1 MATVK
6 SLQRQLLSTES
17 KLDKASQRISMYTSR
32 LMSALAAATK
42 LLGQEVTE
50 NNYDALLCAPSDF
63 DARFRISDNL
73 ERLDEVKRA
82 HDKLTRHLSELQ
94 ASLMELQQQASDKEA
109 VLTTAVSSLS
119 TLLDSFREA
128 WYTKMM
134 NKHRV
139 FHSRVQAAVPSHAL
153 RSDRLFKCISAF
165 GGTTGG
171 YLFAHRRMY
180 TALTTAYSKEHA
192 WLRQPAAVLSQ
203 EAYMTRVAH
212 ELSQSWEGG
221 LKLLAEKCIRYDV
234 NFAELEAHSPEMT
247 ELGIEVLLTDRKP
260 RVLDVRVIWAAEYS
274 ELVAPHTRYI
284 ITERRA

>member
-1 MATVK
+1 MATIK

-32 LMSALAAATK
+32 LVSALAAATK
-42 LLGQEVTE
+42 LMGQEVTE

-63 DARFRISDNL
+63 DAHFRISDNL
-73 ERLDEVKRA
+73 ERLDEAKRA
-82 HDKLTRHLSELQ
+82 HVKLARHLSELQ
-94 ASLMELQQQASDKEA
+94 ASLMELQQRVSDKEA

-119 TLLDSFREA
+119 ALLSSFHEA
-128 WYTKMM
+128 WHTKMM
-134 NKHRV
+134 DKHLAFYTRI
-139 FHSRVQAAVPSHAL
+139 QAAVPAHTLKA
-153 RSDRLFKCISAF
+153 DRLKRIMPVGCIS
-165 GGTTGG
+165 GS

-180 TALTTAYSKEHA
+180 SVIKEAYSKEHA

-203 EAYMTRVAH
+203 EAYMSHVDR
-212 ELSQSWEGG
+212 ELSQSWEDG

-234 NFAELEAHSPEMT
+234 DFSKLEAHSPEMT
-247 ELGIEVLLTDRKP
+247 DLGIEVLLTDDKP
-260 RVLDVRVIWAAEYS
+260 RVLHVRVIWAAEYS

>member
-17 KLDKASQRISMYTSR
+17 KLDKVSQHISMYTSR
-32 LMSALAAATK
+32 LASALAAATK

-50 NNYDALLCAPSDF
+50 NNYNVLLSAPSDF
-63 DARFRISDNL
+63 DACFRISDNL

-82 HDKLTRHLSELQ
+82 HVKLSRHLSELQ
-94 ASLMELQQQASDKEA
+94 ASLMELQQRESAKEA
-109 VLTTAVSSLS
+109 TLEIALNSLS
-119 TLLDSFREA
+119 TLLGSFREA

-139 FHSRVQAAVPSHAL
+139 FHARVQEALPSHAL

-165 GGTTGG
+165 GGTTGD
-171 YLFAHRRMY
+171 YLVAHCRMV
-180 TALTTAYSKEHA
+180 TALCAAHSKEQT
-192 WLRQPAAVLSQ
+192 WLLQPAAVLSQ
-203 EAYMTRVAH
+203 EAYMSRVDR
-212 ELSQSWEGG
+212 ELSQSWEAG

-247 ELGIEVLLTDRKP
+247 ELGIEVLLNDSKP

>member
-1 MATVK
+1 MATIK

-17 KLDKASQRISMYTSR
+17 KLNKASQRITMYVSR
-32 LMSALAAATK
+32 LASALAAATK

-73 ERLDEVKRA
+73 ERLGEVKRA
-82 HDKLTRHLSELQ
+82 HVKLTRHLSELQ
-94 ASLMELQQQASDKEA
+94 ASLMELQQRASDKEA

-128 WYTKMM
+128 WYTKMVD
-134 NKHRV
+134 KHLAFYTRI
-139 FHSRVQAAVPSHAL
+139 QAAVPAHTLKA
-153 RSDRLFKCISAF
+153 DRLKRIMPAGSIS
-165 GGTTGG
+165 GS

-180 TALTTAYSKEHA
+180 SVIKEAYSKERA
-192 WLRQPAAVLSQ
+192 WLSQPAAVLSQ
-203 EAYMTRVAH
+203 EAYMSRVDR
-212 ELSQSWEGG
+212 ELSQSWEAG

-247 ELGIEVLLTDRKP
+247 ELGIEVLLNDSKP

>member
-32 LMSALAAATK
+32 LTSALAAATR
-42 LLGQEVTE
+42 LMGQEVTE

-63 DARFRISDNL
+63 DTRFHISDNL
-73 ERLDEVKRA
+73 ERLDEVKRV

-94 ASLMELQQQASDKEA
+94 ASLMELQQRASDKEA

-119 TLLDSFREA
+119 TLLNSFREA

-134 NKHRV
+134 DKHLAFYVRI
-139 FHSRVQAAVPSHAL
+139 QAAVPAHTLKA
-153 RSDRLFKCISAF
+153 DRLKRIMPAGCI
-165 GGTTGG
+165 TGS

-180 TALTTAYSKEHA
+180 SVIKEAYSKEHA
-192 WLRQPAAVLSQ
+192 WLCQPAAVLSQ
-203 EAYMTRVAH
+203 EAYMMCVAH
-212 ELSQSWEGG
+212 ELSQSWEDG

-234 NFAELEAHSPEMT
+234 DFSKLEAHSPEMT
-247 ELGIEVLLTDRKP
+247 DLGIEVLLTDAKP

-274 ELVAPHTRYI
+274 ELVAPHARYL

>member
-32 LMSALAAATK
+32 LASALAAATK

-50 NNYDALLCAPSDF
+50 QNYRTLLSAPCYFDAL
-63 DARFRISDNL
+63 FRISNNQDYLGEAKCAHETLSVQLAELRSAL
-73 ERLDEVKRA
+73 ED
-82 HDKLTRHLSELQ
+82 
-94 ASLMELQQQASDKEA
+94 MQQQESSKATILE
-109 VLTTAVSSLS
+109 TAVSSLS

-134 NKHRV
+134 GKHLA
-139 FHSRVQAAVPSHAL
+139 FHARIQAAVPAHTLKA
-153 RSDRLFKCISAF
+153 DRLKRIMPVGCIS
-165 GGTTGG
+165 GS

-180 TALTTAYSKEHA
+180 SVIKEAYSKEHA

-203 EAYMTRVAH
+203 EAYMSRVDR
-212 ELSQSWEGG
+212 ELSQSWEAG

-247 ELGIEVLLTDRKP
+247 ELGIEVLLNDSKP